1 MKELFPPKPPEAKDS
16 SPSKTDQNEMADFGY
31 RKVPAGQKVNFVR
44 RHFDSIA
51 SKYDFMNTFLS
62 FGLHHLWKRRAIRA
76 LDLKPGDRVLDA
88 CGGTADLSLLA
99 AREVG
104 PGGKIFLYDLN
115 RPMMEEGRKKVIQED
130 FSGRIHFI
138 QGNVEEIPFFEGAF
152 DAVMVGFGIRNV
164 TRVGVGLGEMYR
176 VLKPGGKFMCL
187 EFSRPTCRFFRAL
200 YDFYSFQIMPFVGKM
215 FAGTREAY
223 LYLPES
229 IRLFPLQEDFSDLLR
244 KTGFREVTYK
254 NLTNGIVA
262 VHIGKR
268 NSQQSTVHSPQ

>member
-1 MKELFPPKPPEAKDS
+1 MKALFPPKPPKAKDS
-16 SPSKTDQNEMADFGY
+16 PPSKTDQNEMADFGY

-62 FGLHHLWKRRAIRA
+62 FGLHHLWKRRSVRA
-76 LDLKPGDRVLDA
+76 LNLKPGDWVLDA
-88 CGGTADLSLLA
+88 CGGTADLSILA

-104 PGGKIFLYDLN
+104 PGGKIVLYDLN
-115 RPMMEEGRKKVIQED
+115 LPMMKEGRKKVTQED
-130 FSGRIHFI
+130 FSGRIYFI
-138 QGNVEEIPFFEGAF
+138 QGNVEQIASFEGAF

-187 EFSRPTCRFFRAL
+187 EFSRPTCGLFRTL

-223 LYLPES
+223 RYLPES
-229 IRLFPLQEDFSDLLR
+229 IRLFPVQEQFSDVLR
-244 KTGFREVTYK
+244 KTGFRGVTYK

-262 VHIGKR
+262 VYIGEK
-268 NSQQSTVHSPQ
+268 NSQQ